1 MCSSDLYQGNES
13 FKIKKSKIRGEISE
27 GMICA
32 EDELNLGTSHDGIMV
47 LDKEVPT
54 GTLARDYFKIEEDTI
69 YEIGLTPNRIDGA
82 SHFGVARDIAAYLN
96 QFADQSASLPS
107 VNDFSVENEGLVIPV
122 EVVKREAC
130 IRYSGI
136 TLTGV
141 QVGPSPEWL
150 QNRLRSIGLNPINNV
165 VDITNFVLQETGQP
179 LHTFDAE
186 KISGGRVVVKTLKE
200 GTPFVT
206 LDGEE
211 RKMSADDLMI
221 CNEKEGMCIAG
232 VFGGIDSGVTEDT
245 RSVFLESACFDPV
258 FIRKTAR
265 RHGLNT
271 DASFRFE
278 RGTDPE
284 MTLYALKRAALL
296 IKEIAGG
303 RVSSPI
309 QDVYPEPAKPAVAK
323 LQFAHLSRLTGLD
336 IPLER
341 IHRILRA
348 LDFKIL
354 EETEQFLLLEVPLY
368 RVDVRREADIIEE
381 ILRIFGYNQVGTG
394 HQIRSSMNRFEKP
407 DKEKVT
413 HQFSDLLSANGFH
426 EIMSNSLTAKVYY
439 EQEEAFNANASVELF
454 NPLSQDLNVL
464 RQSMIFGGLE
474 AVIYNINRKR
484 SDLKLFELGTCY
496 HLDPKAE
503 KILKQTDFIED
514 QRLALFVTGR
524 KKNESWNSDNK
535 NTDFYYMKGI
545 VQLILQKAGIDPAKL
560 DNSGEAGPLFSE
572 GLVYTLNNKELVRF
586 GQVSDNTLE
595 SFEIEQNVF
604 FGEFRYEVLLSAIAG
619 NTIQFNP
626 VPKFPE
632 VRRDLALLLD
642 RSVNFEQIHHLAFQT
657 EKKLLKKVQIFD
669 VYTGEK
675 IEKDKKS
682 YAVSFKLQDTEIGRA
697 HV

>member
-1 MCSSDLYQGNES
+1 M
-13 FKIKKSKIRGEISE
+13 
-27 GMICA
+27 
-32 EDELNLGTSHDGIMV
+32 
-47 LDKEVPT
+47 
-54 GTLARDYFKIEEDTI
+54 
-69 YEIGLTPNRIDGA
+69 
-82 SHFGVARDIAAYLN
+82 
-96 QFADQSASLPS
+96 
-107 VNDFSVENEGLVIPV
+107 
-122 EVVKREAC
+122 
-130 IRYSGI
+130 
-136 TLTGV
+136 
-141 QVGPSPEWL
+141 
-150 QNRLRSIGLNPINNV
+150 
-165 VDITNFVLQETGQP
+165 
-179 LHTFDAE
+179 
-186 KISGGRVVVKTLKE
+186 
-200 GTPFVT
+200 
-206 LDGEE
+206 
-211 RKMSADDLMI
+211 
-221 CNEKEGMCIAG
+221 
-232 VFGGIDSGVTEDT
+232 
-245 RSVFLESACFDPV
+245 
-258 FIRKTAR
+258 
-265 RHGLNT
+265 
-271 DASFRFE
+271 
-278 RGTDPE
+278 
-284 MTLYALKRAALL
+284 
-296 IKEIAGG
+296 
-303 RVSSPI
+303 
-309 QDVYPEPAKPAVAK
+309 
-323 LQFAHLSRLTGLD
+323 
-336 IPLER
+336 
-341 IHRILRA
+341 
-348 LDFKIL
+348 
-354 EETEQFLLLEVPLY
+354 LLEVPLY

-682 YAVSFKLQDTEIGRA
+682 YAVSFKLQDTERTLTDNQIDKIMNRLIRA
-697 HV
+697 FNEELGAVIR

>member
-1 MCSSDLYQGNES
+1 MRISYNWLKQYMNIKLDPVKVAEILTNTGLEVEGMVKYESVKGGLEGVVIGEVKKVRKHPNADKLLLTEVDMGTGDLVPIVCGAPNVAEGQKVPVATVGTTLYQGNES

-278 RGTDPE
+278 R
-284 MTLYALKRAALL
+284 
-296 IKEIAGG
+296 
-303 RVSSPI
+303 
-309 QDVYPEPAKPAVAK
+309 
-323 LQFAHLSRLTGLD
+323 
-336 IPLER
+336 
-341 IHRILRA
+341 
-348 LDFKIL
+348 
-354 EETEQFLLLEVPLY
+354 
-368 RVDVRREADIIEE
+368 
-381 ILRIFGYNQVGTG
+381 
-394 HQIRSSMNRFEKP
+394 
-407 DKEKVT
+407 
-413 HQFSDLLSANGFH
+413 
-426 EIMSNSLTAKVYY
+426 
-439 EQEEAFNANASVELF
+439 
-454 NPLSQDLNVL
+454 
-464 RQSMIFGGLE
+464 
-474 AVIYNINRKR
+474 
-484 SDLKLFELGTCY
+484 
-496 HLDPKAE
+496 
-503 KILKQTDFIED
+503 
-514 QRLALFVTGR
+514 
-524 KKNESWNSDNK
+524 
-535 NTDFYYMKGI
+535 
-545 VQLILQKAGIDPAKL
+545 
-560 DNSGEAGPLFSE
+560 
-572 GLVYTLNNKELVRF
+572 
-586 GQVSDNTLE
+586 
-595 SFEIEQNVF
+595 
-604 FGEFRYEVLLSAIAG
+604 
-619 NTIQFNP
+619 
-626 VPKFPE
+626 
-632 VRRDLALLLD
+632 
-642 RSVNFEQIHHLAFQT
+642 
-657 EKKLLKKVQIFD
+657 
-669 VYTGEK
+669 
-675 IEKDKKS
+675 
-682 YAVSFKLQDTEIGRA
+682 EIGRA